1 MKQRKE
7 QNVKALN
14 SAEVQNLYGGYVDPT
29 LDEKLILK
37 DATDG
42 IVDITLE
49 KPDFKCY

>member
-29 LDEKLILK
+29 LGDGLILK
-37 DATDG
+37 DSDEG
-42 IVDITLE
+42 IVETTPK
-49 KPDFKCY
+49 KPDFTCY